1 MFRTVFFLFLLFS
14 INLFSQSKVNI
25 LDDFILE
32 GKEMWKIPG
41 ISVVVVKNDS
51 TLYKKTFGKKNF
63 FDDEL
68 VDSET
73 IFSMAST
80 TKAFI
85 SMSLGILVD
94 RDSISWDDRVV
105 DILPSFKL
113 SDPYITK
120 DARIKDLLTHNL
132 GIGNEDRLWTTDST
146 SVEEMLLKFSKS
158 PRKYPLRGG
167 YTYQNIMYV
176 VAGQVISKVSGIS
189 WQSFVKTNI
198 LDKIGLSCTLTW
210 SKDIFEYGNYTF
222 PHQIDYEEGIV
233 HVPFTISDQ
242 IGAAGMMW
250 SCSDDMEK
258 YLKFLL
264 NETQLLDERILDK
277 KTFNYLFKPQIIVGD
292 SFYPTAKLT
301 NPNWKTYGLGWYQHD
316 YRGEKIDF
324 HTGSLQGLVAIIGL
338 IRDKNIGVQVFAN
351 LDHAEL
357 RHAIMYKVMDLF
369 VFSDDS
375 RDWNREVYNLYNE
388 MDKKYKKSYLDKFIL
403 RDENSKMTLKLLDY
417 AGTYENDMYGRIIVS
432 VKDGKMTLD
441 VNNGVKF
448 FDLEWWEKDVFIT
461 DKDEKWREKL
471 FVKFN
476 LNNNSVRDLTIYN
489 AKFKKVN

>member
-403 RDENSKMTLKLLDY
+403 RDENSKMTLKLIDY
-417 AGTYENDMYGRIIVS
+417 SGTYENDMYGRIIVS
-432 VKDGKMTLD
+432 VKDEKMTLD

>member
-14 INLFSQSKVNI
+14 INLFSQSKINI

-105 DILPSFKL
+105 DIVPSFKL

-198 LDKIGLSCTLTW
+198 LDKVGLSCTLTW

-264 NETQLLDERILDK
+264 NETQLLDERILDN

-301 NPNWKTYGLGWYQHD
+301 NPKWKTYGLGWYQHD

-375 RDWNREVYNLYNE
+375 RDWNREVYDLYNE

-432 VKDGKMTLD
+432 VKDEKMTLD
-441 VNNGVKF
+441 VNNGIKF
-448 FDLEWWEKDVFIT
+448 FDLKWWEKDVFIT

>member
-14 INLFSQSKVNI
+14 INLFSQSKINI

-198 LDKIGLSCTLTW
+198 LDKVGLSCTLTW

-403 RDENSKMTLKLLDY
+403 RDENSKMTLKLIDY
-417 AGTYENDMYGRIIVS
+417 SGTYENDMYGRIIVS
-432 VKDGKMTLD
+432 VKDEKMTLD

>member
-1 MFRTVFFLFLLFS
+1 MFLIVFFLFLLFS

-176 VAGQVISKVSGIS
+176 VAGQVISRVSGIS

-198 LDKIGLSCTLTW
+198 LDLS
-210 SKDIFEYGNYTF
+210 
-222 PHQIDYEEGIV
+222 
-233 HVPFTISDQ
+233 
-242 IGAAGMMW
+242 
-250 SCSDDMEK
+250 
-258 YLKFLL
+258 
-264 NETQLLDERILDK
+264 
-277 KTFNYLFKPQIIVGD
+277 
-292 SFYPTAKLT
+292 
-301 NPNWKTYGLGWYQHD
+301 
-316 YRGEKIDF
+316 
-324 HTGSLQGLVAIIGL
+324 L
-338 IRDKNIGVQVFAN
+338 IHI
-351 LDHAEL
+351 
-357 RHAIMYKVMDLF
+357 
-369 VFSDDS
+369 
-375 RDWNREVYNLYNE
+375 
-388 MDKKYKKSYLDKFIL
+388 
-403 RDENSKMTLKLLDY
+403 
-417 AGTYENDMYGRIIVS
+417 
-432 VKDGKMTLD
+432 
-441 VNNGVKF
+441 
-448 FDLEWWEKDVFIT
+448 
-461 DKDEKWREKL
+461 
-471 FVKFN
+471 
-476 LNNNSVRDLTIYN
+476 
-489 AKFKKVN
+489 

>member
-198 LDKIGLSCTLTW
+198 LDKVGLSCTLTW

-403 RDENSKMTLKLLDY
+403 RDENSKMTLKLIDY

>member
-14 INLFSQSKVNI
+14 LNLFSQSKVNI

-403 RDENSKMTLKLLDY
+403 RDENSKMTLKLIDY
-417 AGTYENDMYGRIIVS
+417 SGTYENDMYGRIIVS
-432 VKDGKMTLD
+432 VKDEKMTLD
-441 VNNGVKF
+441 VNKGVKF
-448 FDLEWWEKDVFIT
+448 FELEWWEKDVFIT

>member
-198 LDKIGLSCTLTW
+198 LDKVGLSCTLTW

-338 IRDKNIGVQVFAN
+338 IRDRNIGVQVFAN

-403 RDENSKMTLKLLDY
+403 RDENSKMTLKLIDY
-417 AGTYENDMYGRIIVS
+417 SGTYENDMYGRIIVS
-432 VKDGKMTLD
+432 VKDEKMTLD

>member
-403 RDENSKMTLKLLDY
+403 RDENSKMTLKLIDY
-417 AGTYENDMYGRIIVS
+417 SGTYENDMYGRIIVS
-432 VKDGKMTLD
+432 VKDEKMTLD
-441 VNNGVKF
+441 VNKGVKF
-448 FDLEWWEKDVFIT
+448 FELEWWEKDVFIT

>member
-198 LDKIGLSCTLTW
+198 LDKVGLSCTLTW

-403 RDENSKMTLKLLDY
+403 RDENSKMTLKLIDY
-417 AGTYENDMYGRIIVS
+417 SGTYENDMYGRIIVS
-432 VKDGKMTLD
+432 VKDEKMTLD